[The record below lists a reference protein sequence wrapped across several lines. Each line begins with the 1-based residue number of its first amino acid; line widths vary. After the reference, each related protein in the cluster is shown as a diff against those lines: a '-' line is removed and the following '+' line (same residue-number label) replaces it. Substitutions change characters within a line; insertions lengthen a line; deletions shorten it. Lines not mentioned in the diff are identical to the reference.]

1 MCIMISMKRWVVI
14 IIGLLLAANCIAA
27 THYVVPPG
35 TAGVTPTDPFTNWVT
50 AGTSIVE
57 VVNAAVTNTGG
68 RLVWVTNGTYYPT
81 ASIFVANA
89 SSFRLQSVNGRDKTI
104 LNGSQTTNRCTYFD
118 YQSSYCVFDG
128 FTVTNYYYSPDMG
141 RGTVYGPRITVINCL
156 FEGNT
161 NLTGYGGA
169 IMDGAGNSTITNCIF
184 RNNYSIYGGAVYIAG
199 GYPGQC
205 TRITDCRFEG
215 NRAGTYYGGG
225 VMFASSNIIVSN
237 CVFIS
242 NSVSSRGGAILI
254 GSLSTNNLIVNCT
267 FTGNIVDCK
276 GAEKRGYGGGI
287 VNYGETTI
295 RNCSIIGNIATNIG
309 GGIYAE
315 TPAGTNTMIINCLI
329 ARNQSSTNIGGGIWM
344 TNGIV
349 ESCTIVS
356 NYAKIAGGG
365 VYIDGSGSGT
375 NNIIYFNTTT
385 NTDTIAANFT
395 NTAGNAGLIHSCVI
409 PAVAGTGN
417 ITNNPVLKNLAGGDY
432 RLRMTSPC
440 VNTGTNQSWMM
451 NAVDLQGNARI
462 LKIIVDMGAYET
474 RLWQGTI
481 FSVP

>member
-1 MCIMISMKRWVVI
+1 MKRLTI
-14 IIGLLLAANCIAA
+14 IIVGLLLAAKCMAA
-27 THYVVPPG
+27 THYVVLPG
-35 TAGVTPTDPFTNWVT
+35 TAGVTPADPYTSWAT

-57 VVNAAVTNTGG
+57 VVNAAVTNTTP

-81 ASIFVANA
+81 ASIYIANA

-118 YQSSYCVFDG
+118 YLSSYCVFDG
-128 FTVTNYYYSPDMG
+128 FTVTNYYFSPDMG
-141 RGTVYGPRITVINCL
+141 RGTVYGPVITVINCL
-156 FEGNT
+156 FTGNT

-169 IMDGAGNSTITNCIF
+169 IMDAHGGATITNCIF
-184 RNNYSIYGGAVYIAG
+184 RNNYSIYGGAVYIPG
-199 GYPGQC
+199 GYLVPT
-205 TRITDCRFEG
+205 TRITDCSFEG
-215 NRAGTYYGGG
+215 NRAGTYYGGA
-225 VMFASSNIIVSN
+225 VNAACSNLIVSN
-237 CVFIS
+237 CVFLR
-242 NSVSSRGGAILI
+242 NSASSRGGAILI
-254 GSLSTNNLIVNCT
+254 DSAATNGLVVNCT
-267 FTGNIVDCK
+267 FTDNIVDCK

-287 VNYGETTI
+287 VNYGKTTI
-295 RNCSIIGNIATNIG
+295 RNCSIIGNISTNIG
-309 GGIYAE
+309 GGIYAA
-315 TPAGTNTMIINCLI
+315 TPAGTNTLIINCLI
-329 ARNQSSTNIGGGIWM
+329 ARNQSSTNVGGGIWM

-356 NYAKIAGGG
+356 NYAKVSGGG
-365 VYIDGSGSGT
+365 LYISGQGRGT

-395 NTAGNAGLIHSCVI
+395 NTTGNVGLDYSCVI

-417 ITNNPVLKNLAGGDY
+417 ITNNPVLKDLAGGDY

-440 VNTGTNQSWMM
+440 VNTGTNQLWMT

-474 RLWQGTI
+474 RIWQGTI